1 MSSYLQDLGDTQYSY
16 RTGLFWFD
24 EISTLSHGDVMVVR
38 TFVGFVLRWKPKL
51 YVGTL
56 QKTILTI

>member
-38 TFVGFVLRWKPKL
+38 TFVGFVLR
-51 YVGTL
+51 
-56 QKTILTI
+56 